1 MGWGV
6 KEIYKE
12 KSEDLSRIFKKQKK
26 TLEQEV
32 RRGWRI
38 YICCRQVEVLQ
49 YFSHIKNLNPSYNL

>member
-1 MGWGV
+1 MGWGWGV

-26 TLEQEV
+26 PLNRRCGEV
-32 RRGWRI
+32 GE

-49 YFSHIKNLNPSYNL
+49 YFSHIKNLNPS

>member
-26 TLEQEV
+26 TLN
-32 RRGWRI
+32 RR
-38 YICCRQVEVLQ
+38 
-49 YFSHIKNLNPSYNL
+49 